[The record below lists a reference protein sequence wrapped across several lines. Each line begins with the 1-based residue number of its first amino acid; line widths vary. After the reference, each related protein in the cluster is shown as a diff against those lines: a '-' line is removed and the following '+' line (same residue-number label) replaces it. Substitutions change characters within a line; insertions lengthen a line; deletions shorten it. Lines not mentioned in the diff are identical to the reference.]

1 MGVTIESKNHYI
13 DLGYG
18 GFMCLRTKVAE
29 LAAPDI
35 FEHYKKSIDGMRLYD
50 ENERKAF
57 YKSYNA
63 KIAELDRKYNG
74 RMSDI
79 LDFLYKSDCSAEMDV
94 SHCRS
99 IYEVIKDYDDD
110 ISYGFT
116 SMQTVQNSL
125 ISKKSSRMV
134 LTPAM
139 DSAGVK
145 NCKKKTKKMILTPDG
160 GKGRNYEDFSDCKIR
175 RACCSGN
182 Q

>member
-79 LDFLYKSDCSAEMDV
+79 LDFLYESDCSAEMDV

-110 ISYGFT
+110 ISYGYSGRKDCAKFADF
-116 SMQTVQNSL
+116 
-125 ISKKSSRMV
+125 KKIV
-134 LTPAM
+134 KDGI
-139 DSAGVK
+139 DSGVGFSWCLKLQKENKK
-145 NCKKKTKKMILTPDG
+145 N
-160 GKGRNYEDFSDCKIR
+160 DFN
-175 RACCSGN
+175 A
-182 Q
+182 

>member
-110 ISYGFT
+110 ISYGYSGRKDCAKFADF
-116 SMQTVQNSL
+116 
-125 ISKKSSRMV
+125 KKIF
-134 LTPAM
+134 
-139 DSAGVK
+139 K
-145 NCKKKTKKMILTPDG
+145 DG
-160 GKGRNYEDFSDCKIR
+160 ID
-175 RACCSGN
+175 SGN
-182 Q
+182 GFSWC

>member
-35 FEHYKKSIDGMRLYD
+35 FKHYKKSMDGMRLYD

-57 YKSYNA
+57 YESYNA
-63 KIAELDRKYNG
+63 KIEELDKKYNG
-74 RMSDI
+74 KMSDV
-79 LDFLYKSDCSAEMDV
+79 LDFLYESDCSAEMDV

-110 ISYGFT
+110 ILYGYTGRKDCAKFADF
-116 SMQTVQNSL
+116 
-125 ISKKSSRMV
+125 KKNRQ
-134 LTPAM
+134 
-139 DSAGVK
+139 GW
-145 NCKKKTKKMILTPDG
+145 
-160 GKGRNYEDFSDCKIR
+160 Y
-175 RACCSGN
+175 
-182 Q
+182 

>member
-35 FEHYKKSIDGMRLYD
+35 FKHYKKSMDGMRLYD

-57 YKSYNA
+57 YESYNA
-63 KIAELDRKYNG
+63 KIEELDKKYNG
-74 RMSDI
+74 KMSDV
-79 LDFLYKSDCSAEMDV
+79 LDFLYESDCSAEMDV

-110 ISYGFT
+110 ILYGYTGRKDCAKFADF
-116 SMQTVQNSL
+116 
-125 ISKKSSRMV
+125 KKIV
-134 LTPAM
+134 KDGI
-139 DSAGVK
+139 DSG
-145 NCKKKTKKMILTPDG
+145 DG
-160 GKGRNYEDFSDCKIR
+160 FSWC
-175 RACCSGN
+175 
-182 Q
+182 

>member
-79 LDFLYKSDCSAEMDV
+79 LDFLYESDCSAEMDV

-110 ISYGFT
+110 ISYGYSGRKDCAKFADF
-116 SMQTVQNSL
+116 
-125 ISKKSSRMV
+125 KKIV
-134 LTPAM
+134 KDGI
-139 DSAGVK
+139 DSG
-145 NCKKKTKKMILTPDG
+145 D
-160 GKGRNYEDFSDCKIR
+160 EFSWC
-175 RACCSGN
+175 
-182 Q
+182 

>member
-79 LDFLYKSDCSAEMDV
+79 LDFLYESDCSAEMDV
-94 SHCRS
+94 SH
-99 IYEVIKDYDDD
+99 
-110 ISYGFT
+110 
-116 SMQTVQNSL
+116 
-125 ISKKSSRMV
+125 
-134 LTPAM
+134 
-139 DSAGVK
+139 
-145 NCKKKTKKMILTPDG
+145 
-160 GKGRNYEDFSDCKIR
+160 
-175 RACCSGN
+175 
-182 Q
+182 

>member
-79 LDFLYKSDCSAEMDV
+79 LDFLYESDCSAEMDMDLFGPC
-94 SHCRS
+94 SKG
-99 IYEVIKDYDDD
+99 Y
-110 ISYGFT
+110 
-116 SMQTVQNSL
+116 TVT
-125 ISKKSSRMV
+125 ISKKGNMLIRKAS
-134 LTPAM
+134 
-139 DSAGVK
+139 
-145 NCKKKTKKMILTPDG
+145 G
-160 GKGRNYEDFSDCKIR
+160 GDIVSIPKDVCGSQY
-175 RACCSGN
+175 
-182 Q
+182 